1 MTFRKKIK
9 YFFIRK
15 LVWLLIHLIIKSC
28 KFRITGFE
36 VVEEL
41 REKSIPIIYAY
52 WHRHIFVTIYRFKK
66 TGARPLISLSEDG
79 ELVSQIAVEF
89 GMNPVRGSSS
99 RGGARAFL
107 ALVNTIKEDNSE
119 VLITAD
125 GPKGPPRQ
133 IKDGTIRL
141 AQKTN
146 AAIVP
151 IGWHASREKV
161 FPRTWDKFKIPLPF
175 SKIIYGYGEPVVIPA
190 DATREDYDELK
201 ENLKKAIDALE
212 EKIKSLNQ
220 KFLQGG
226 PDASRGQFFQKAP
239 PLAARG
245 KKRRTNEKNKANR
258 DFNRRR

>member
-1 MTFRKKIK
+1 MTFRKKLK

-28 KFRITGFE
+28 KLKITGFE
-36 VVEEL
+36 SVEKL
-41 REKSIPIIYAY
+41 RVKNVPIIYAY

-107 ALVNTIKEDNSE
+107 TLVNTIKEDNSE

-146 AAIVP
+146 AVIVP
-151 IGWHASREKV
+151 IGWHASREKI
-161 FPRTWDKFKIPLPF
+161 FPKTWDQFKIPLPF
-175 SKIIYGYGEPVVIPA
+175 GKITYAYGEPVVIPA
-190 DATREDYDELK
+190 DAAKEDYSELK
-201 ENLKKAIDALE
+201 GHLKKRIDSLE
-212 EKIKSLNQ
+212 EELKKNSLEPRS
-220 KFLQGG
+220 L
-226 PDASRGQFFQKAP
+226 SER
-239 PLAARG
+239 
-245 KKRRTNEKNKANR
+245 
-258 DFNRRR
+258 

>member
-15 LVWLLIHLIIKSC
+15 LVWLLIHLIVKSC
-28 KFRITGFE
+28 KLKVTGIE
-36 VVEEL
+36 TVEKL
-41 REKSIPIIYAY
+41 RKQDIPIIYAY

-79 ELVSQIAVEF
+79 ELVSQIAIEF

-125 GPKGPPRQ
+125 GPKGPSRQ

-146 AAIVP
+146 AVIVP
-151 IGWHASREKV
+151 ICWHASREKV
-161 FPRTWDKFKIPLPF
+161 FVKTWDRFKIPLPF
-175 SKIIYGYGEPVVIPA
+175 SKITYAYGEPVVIPVKA
-190 DATREDYDELK
+190 PREDYCELK
-201 ENLKKAIDALE
+201 GHLKKRIDSLE
-212 EKIKSLNQ
+212 EELKKSCLEPR
-220 KFLQGG
+220 KL
-226 PDASRGQFFQKAP
+226 S
-239 PLAARG
+239 
-245 KKRRTNEKNKANR
+245 ES
-258 DFNRRR
+258 

>member
-15 LVWLLIHLIIKSC
+15 LVWLLIHLVIKSC
-28 KFRITGFE
+28 RLRITGIE
-36 VVEEL
+36 ILEKL
-41 REKSIPIIYAY
+41 REQNIPIIYAY

-125 GPKGPPRQ
+125 GPKGPSRQ

-146 AAIVP
+146 AVIVP
-151 IGWHASREKV
+151 ICWHASREKV
-161 FPRTWDKFKIPLPF
+161 FAKTWDKFKIPLPF
-175 SKIIYGYGEPVVIPA
+175 SKIIYAYGEPVVIPA
-190 DATREDYDELK
+190 NTHREDYDELK
-201 ENLKKAIDALE
+201 ETLKKAIDSLE
-212 EKIKSLNQ
+212 EKIKER
-220 KFLQGG
+220 
-226 PDASRGQFFQKAP
+226 PRA
-239 PLAARG
+239 
-245 KKRRTNEKNKANR
+245 
-258 DFNRRR
+258 